1 MRLTI
6 RVLVVDD
13 SALIRQM
20 LTRALSLDPRIE
32 IVGTAKT
39 GVEAI
44 EKVRELDPDVVTL
57 DIEMPELTGLEALP
71 HIRRC
76 SKARVVMLSSFD
88 DPDTT
93 YRALSLGAVDFI
105 SKPSAGMASSITEL
119 SELVLKK
126 IKTAYRITAEQAS
139 AAAEASILHRQE
151 PEALLGSVVPGR
163 KPTGIVACVAVA
175 ASTGGPPALERM
187 FSGLSASLPA
197 AYLVV
202 QHLPFGFSAS
212 LARRL
217 SGVCDIPV
225 VEAEDGMQI
234 KPGCGY
240 VAPYGA
246 HMAVR
251 RSAVGATRIR
261 LIDSPPIHGL
271 RPAADPLFE
280 SVAHAFGDHAIG
292 VVLSGMG
299 EDGARGAVAIK
310 KAGGDTIVQD
320 EATSVVW
327 GMPGATVRLDGA
339 RRIVPLGL
347 VSVEVRRSVR
357 GYLEGGL
364 KPNG

>member
-1 MRLTI
+1 MRPSI

-76 SKARVVMLSSFD
+76 SNARVVMLSSFD

-126 IKTAYRITAEQAS
+126 IKMAYRITADQAS
-139 AAAEASILHRQE
+139 AAAEAATVKVSSAPSESEPSIAKRR
-151 PEALLGSVVPGR
+151 PSRIAV
-163 KPTGIVACVAVA
+163 CVAIA

-197 AYLVV
+197 AYVVV

-217 SGVCDIPV
+217 SAVSDIPV
-225 VEAEDGMQI
+225 VEAVDGMEI
-234 KPGCGY
+234 EMGCGY
-240 VAPYGA
+240 VAPYGT
-246 HMAVR
+246 HMTVR
-251 RSAVGATRIR
+251 RSAVGSTRIR

-280 SVAHAFGDHAIG
+280 SVAQAFSDHAIG
-292 VVLSGMG
+292 VVLTGMG
-299 EDGARGAVAIK
+299 ADGAGGALLIK
-310 KAGGDTIVQD
+310 QAGGDTIVQD

-347 VSVEVRRSVR
+347 VAVEVRRSVR
-357 GYLEGGL
+357 GCAEAGPGQH
-364 KPNG
+364 G